1 MDNRFYETENKKEV
15 IFLLERDFELIKVY
29 RTEDK
34 TKKIYRFLVTRGIK
48 RALKEFNK

>member
-1 MDNRFYETENKKEV
+1 MIKGGDYINIKTKDLTNREFGR
-15 IFLLERDFELIKVY
+15 LKVLY

-48 RALKEFNK
+48 KALKEFNK